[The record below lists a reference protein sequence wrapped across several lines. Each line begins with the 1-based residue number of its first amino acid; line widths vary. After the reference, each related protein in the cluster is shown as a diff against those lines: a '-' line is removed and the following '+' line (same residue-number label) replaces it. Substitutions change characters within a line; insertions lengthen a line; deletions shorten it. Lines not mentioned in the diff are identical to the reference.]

1 MALESTTYI
10 NGLVATNPTGTD
22 PKSQGDDH
30 IRLVKSAIKN
40 TFTGITGEVTATHTE
55 LNKLDGY
62 TGSATELNYAKA
74 LYDTGVTST
83 EFDTLDGLTATTAEL
98 NTLDGITASTTELN
112 YCDGVTSNIQT
123 QLNTAFQAAY
133 PVGSIYM
140 NASVSTNPATLL
152 GFGTWVSFG
161 EGRML
166 LGESSSY
173 TAGATGGSKD
183 ATLVSH
189 THSASSNSTGSHTHT
204 FSGTTSTVGNH
215 QHLTSWGEATG
226 GKYGTSG
233 SGQFGSSGTDYDNKE
248 FYTSSNGSHNHTYS
262 GTTSS
267 NGGHSHTITVNS
279 TGSSGTDANMPPYIV
294 VYMWKRTA

>member
-55 LNKLDGY
+55 LN
-62 TGSATELNYAKA
+62 
-74 LYDTGVTST
+74 
-83 EFDTLDGLTATTAEL
+83 
-98 NTLDGITASTTELN
+98 

-123 QLNTAFQAAY
+123 QLNTAFQSAY

-140 NASVSTNPATLL
+140 NASNSTNPGSLL
-152 GFGTWVSFG
+152 GFGTWVAFG

-166 LGESSSY
+166 LGESASY
-173 TAGATGGSKD
+173 TAGATGGSAD
-183 ATLVSH
+183 AIVV
-189 THSASSNSTGSHTHT
+189 SHTHT
-204 FSGTTSTVGNH
+204 FSGTTS
-215 QHLTSWGEATG
+215 
-226 GKYGTSG
+226 
-233 SGQFGSSGTDYDNKE
+233 
-248 FYTSSNGSHNHTYS
+248 SNGSHSHNYAGGEYTGSYDYGTNMSVNNLGDTTDARSRNFDTSSVSDHTHTYS

-267 NGGHSHTITVNS
+267 S
-279 TGSSGTDANMPPYIV
+279 GSSGTDANMPPYIV

>member
-55 LNKLDGY
+55 LN
-62 TGSATELNYAKA
+62 
-74 LYDTGVTST
+74 
-83 EFDTLDGLTATTAEL
+83 
-98 NTLDGITASTTELN
+98 

-123 QLNTAFQAAY
+123 QLNTAFQSAY

-140 NASVSTNPATLL
+140 NASNSTNPGSLL
-152 GFGTWVSFG
+152 GFGTWVEFG
-161 EGRML
+161 EGKML

-173 TAGATGGSKD
+173 SAGSTGGSKD
-183 ATLVSH
+183 AVVVSH
-189 THSASSNSTGSHTHT
+189 THTATVSSVSD
-204 FSGTTSTVGNH
+204 H

-226 GKYGTSG
+226 GKYGTAG
-233 SGQFGSSGTDYDNKE
+233 TGQFGSSGTDTDNRE
-248 FYTSSNGSHNHTYS
+248 FYTSAA
-262 GTTSS
+262 
-267 NGGHSHTITVNS
+267 GGHTHSTSIST